1 MQRCGESEGWGVS
14 ATGNVIQLFLC
25 VVLCKACAF
34 PWVQVARSS
43 TTEVPLYKWGSLI
56 AVEGLRRYLD
66 NKNIDTQCKLI
77 LYAMIVA
84 LYLTFLWFALVG
96 WLVKEL

>member
-1 MQRCGESEGWGVS
+1 MWGVRGLGLS

-34 PWVQVARSS
+34 PWVQAVRSS
-43 TTEVPLYKWGSLI
+43 TAEVPLFKWGSLI

-66 NKNIDTQCKLI
+66 GKNSDTQCKPRML
-77 LYAMIVA
+77 
-84 LYLTFLWFALVG
+84 
-96 WLVKEL
+96 

>member
-1 MQRCGESEGWGVS
+1 MWGVKRVGGVS

-34 PWVQVARSS
+34 PWVQAVRSC
-43 TTEVPLYKWGSLI
+43 TAEVPLFKWGSLI

-66 NKNIDTQCKLI
+66 KNIDTQCKPI
-77 LYAMIVA
+77 SYAIVA
-84 LYLTFLWFALVG
+84 L
-96 WLVKEL
+96 